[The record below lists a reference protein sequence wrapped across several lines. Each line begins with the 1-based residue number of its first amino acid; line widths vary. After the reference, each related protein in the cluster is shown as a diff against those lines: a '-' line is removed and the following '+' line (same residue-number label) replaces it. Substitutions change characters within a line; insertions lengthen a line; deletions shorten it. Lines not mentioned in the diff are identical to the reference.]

1 MKSKKRLR
9 KKFIAGLVAVAM
21 AAGILTLDLASNV
34 SEAEAKQATFRRIQ
48 QTYQVSGLKV
58 LEITP
63 TVDDAELGY
72 FFNKNVND
80 NEATEVK
87 NITYGTKFNRAVP
100 QPDLSG
106 ITVTDAEVQA
116 ALDALWNNPYGNSD
130 LSDTMDVGNYYAPW
144 EWGQSWGRWPD
155 DPTGATAKA
164 QWLAST
170 PANGGGK
177 TVFEYARQQLLEKK
191 YKDQNPNTIP
201 EDLYIAVAL
210 RRYGMIKPVG
220 ADMVSPGTT
229 NSEYPIYD
237 SQTKGIFGAIAADSH
252 VEFDM
257 PDGSMRPGHYER
269 NTAGNGAYK
278 LKAGYVLAID
288 STHYMADDGQVYEL
302 ESPAV
307 GADGITAIT
316 ELDPNYF
323 YAVST
328 LNIDEDTI
336 VYAAGMGGAVVP
348 VPGVSDNALD
358 ANGGVV
364 PMAMINVR
372 SYNKVGSTTG
382 LPVAVD
388 HVQGG
393 GNLDFK
399 YLLNQNDIYYGYMS
413 TKIVYLASNRYY
425 RLGNWIK
432 EYILGD
438 AELSCNVSYTNL
450 TIDKVNASDIANYDL
465 IYISGTAAEYA
476 AVGGDFTDAVVV
488 ELYNQSALHN
498 KAIIMD
504 YLTYGGTDGA
514 TNIDKLALLLWQDN
528 QKAIYDMADHSYFKV
543 STPDEWDD
551 PDEVEYEL
559 NGTGILGNNALF
571 TTLHGTMLTGYNGNF
586 AVNNI
591 YVYDHHISDFQGSRL
606 EQFQTNARDNI
617 ANGDLASYYTSAAAN
632 GGFQA
637 VLAYIK
643 WNNEGLASN
652 KMPEGFVT
660 PAIAIQYIL
669 CYRGEELLITKGT
682 FTVLEIQPTK
692 QFRFNSTSES
702 RDYALET
709 AAVKAARD
717 TFITRCLSDSIVG
730 DSAQDL
736 VTFRSVTID
745 EFNTMQ
751 DDLLTA
757 YDVVYI
763 GALHNTY
770 FRNGSG
776 DSNIGSPHIGTYNT
790 LPIYNDINMTGY
802 VYFSSGDIMST
813 TGDPKAR
820 YASRDL
826 TVAKLTEL
834 ESYLENSGLIVVSGD
849 LMRSYDN
856 NNRYIINP
864 TKVEEG
870 ATTNRYYDHGRMDT
884 SSNMYTLFDHA
895 RGTSSTTY
903 YTNFVSEYDLETG
916 LASKGDLTNSLNRE
930 RLSLN
935 IMSKPPE
942 YSYTIYNT
950 GFMNMVNYLSVDS
963 DGKYYLDYEFSFVN
977 NAEISSASDFYLI
990 HFYQDMNANG
1000 RFEPSE
1006 EKFDYQV
1013 TLSADG
1019 SQAANGTDADGV
1031 TRYSLNADIMYKLRR
1046 QIPTDEGGFINWCIR
1061 IEKVTNPSVYCQETG
1076 YTAIKPREQKYIN
1089 ILQIAPDTG
1098 GSINLEALSESDA
1111 LYKYLHGT
1119 AVEDQYI
1126 ITARTITVSQF
1137 QQDTAKYYTTNIG
1150 SFNNNQD
1157 ELWTEYFNTFQRTD
1171 PTIYGAQQIENDEDR
1186 PMSVNMIILGFG
1198 GDYTQFS
1205 INHPINALRTY
1216 MDSTKPLLTT
1226 NNVVG
1231 LNVDKNSNS
1240 RTWNYEFLSYFGQDR
1255 YGYTFAQY
1263 NVGADNI
1270 NTNEFYSRT
1279 GEPEKAAKVARYLGD
1294 REGRRAVAYM
1304 LGSGRDQVHLIP
1316 IGYTNRTRAKE
1327 FKTLDGNNSA
1337 GFINT
1342 EAVKALYTRNDPTD
1356 AATNTYVDKMN
1367 DGQIAHYPYDV
1378 GDSVF
1383 LSKTQ
1388 AQRFQLDLDYDGD
1401 GDGNSDIVV
1410 WYTLGDMANA
1420 AGGVLE
1426 AANVYSATP
1435 GDGINNYYIYNY
1447 ANVTFSGIGA
1457 TGVTNLTPGES
1468 QLFVNTLIAAYEA
1481 GLVNPTVSFY
1491 ETADSNASML
1501 DSIAVPYD
1509 ENVKVDSSIMLNER
1523 GNDYLY
1529 KFVNPNEG
1537 DSTADATKAYFKIQD
1552 SNMVRGEKSAKVSF
1566 YLAVTD
1572 TASGKYTWPNGATSD
1587 ILHLQLNDNTVVSVV
1602 RIPIVIY
1609 NANFSQEIGTS
1620 NGNAAINPR
1629 LEVGTM
1635 YGFYVPM
1642 SYLADRGAAKIYI
1655 QADTGYDTISN
1666 ATGQHV
1672 IRPLGT
1678 AYDMFTIIKQDLLK
1692 LD

>member
-1 MKSKKRLR
+1 MKSKKNLR
-9 KKFIAGLVAVAM
+9 KKFIAGLVAIAM
-21 AAGILTLDLASNV
+21 TAGVLTLDLSSNV

-48 QTYQVSGLKV
+48 QTYQTSGLKV

-63 TVDDAELGY
+63 TTDDAELGY
-72 FFNKNVND
+72 FFRKNVND
-80 NEATEVK
+80 DQASQVK

-100 QPDLSG
+100 SSNGPRQATDQDVLKVFTEAWDGGWSG
-106 ITVTDAEVQA
+106 TYGGSIPLPSWRYSYEWDANDPHYGMTKEQA
-116 ALDALWNNPYGNSD
+116 INAW
-130 LSDTMDVGNYYAPW
+130 V
-144 EWGQSWGRWPD
+144 EE
-155 DPTGATAKA
+155 
-164 QWLAST
+164 
-170 PANGGGK
+170 NGGVNGTLGTQIRQVIQGK
-177 TVFEYARQQLLEKK
+177 IDRGEYGQV
-191 YKDQNPNTIP
+191 D
-201 EDLYIAVAL
+201 EDIYIAAAL
-210 RRYGMIKPVG
+210 RRYGIINPVG

-237 SQTKGIFGAIAADSH
+237 RETKGIFGAIAADSH
-252 VEFDM
+252 VEFDI
-257 PDGSMRPGHYER
+257 PDGSMRPGHFER
-269 NTAGNGAYK
+269 NAAGTGAYQ
-278 LKAGYVLAID
+278 LKDGYILAID
-288 STHYMADDGQVYEL
+288 STHYMASDGQVYEL
-302 ESPAV
+302 ENPAV
-307 GADGITAIT
+307 GPDGQTAIT

-323 YAVST
+323 YAVEIR
-328 LNIDEDTI
+328 NIETDDI
-336 VYAAGMGGAVVP
+336 VGYAAGMGGAVVP
-348 VPGVSDNALD
+348 VPGVSANAL
-358 ANGGVV
+358 ANNGGIA
-364 PMAMINVR
+364 PMAIEPVPV
-372 SYNKVGSTTG
+372 YTKVGSTGG
-382 LPVAVD
+382 LPIAVD
-388 HVQGG
+388 YVQGG

-399 YLLNQNDIYYGYMS
+399 YLLNQNDIYYGYTS
-413 TKIVYLASNRYY
+413 TKLVYLASNRYY

-438 AELSCNVSYTNL
+438 AELSCTVAYTNL
-450 TIDKVNASDIANYDL
+450 TINQVRASDIANYDL

-476 AVGGDFTDAVVV
+476 ALPNGDFSDDVVV
-488 ELYNQSALHN
+488 ELYNQSAIHN

-504 YLTYGGTDGA
+504 YLAYGGTNGA
-514 TNIDKLALLLWQDN
+514 TNIDKLALLLWQDD
-528 QKAIYDMADHSYFKV
+528 QKAIYDLAGNNSLFRV

-551 PDEVEYEL
+551 ADEVEYEI
-559 NGTGILGNNALF
+559 NGTALLRETALF

-617 ANGDLASYYTSAAAN
+617 ANGDLASYYTAAAAN

-660 PAIAIQYIL
+660 PAVAIQFIL
-669 CYRGEELLITKGT
+669 CYRGEELTITKGT
-682 FTVLEIQPTK
+682 YTVLEIQPTK
-692 QFRFNSTSES
+692 EFKFNSTSDP

-709 AAVKAARD
+709 AEVKAARD
-717 TFITRCLSDSIVG
+717 TFITKCLSDSIVG
-730 DSAQDL
+730 EHSQDL
-736 VTFRSVTID
+736 VTFKSVTID

-751 DDLLTA
+751 DDLLTE

-763 GALHNTY
+763 GSLHSTY
-770 FRNGSG
+770 YRNGSG
-776 DSNIGSPHIGTYNT
+776 SSNVFRNGAMSIETVNT

-802 VYFSSGDIMST
+802 IYFSSGDIMST

-820 YASRDL
+820 YTSRDL
-826 TVAKLTEL
+826 TVAKLNEL
-834 ESYLENSGLIVVSGD
+834 ENYLASSGMIVVSGE
-849 LMRSYDN
+849 LMKSLDAN
-856 NNRYIINP
+856 NKNIINP
-864 TKVEEG
+864 TQVG
-870 ATTNRYYDHGRMDT
+870 ASTNRYFDHGRIDD
-884 SSNMYTLFDHA
+884 SSNMWILFDHA

-903 YTNFVSEYDLETG
+903 YTNFVSEADLESG
-916 LASKGDLTNSLNRE
+916 LAAKADLTNSLNRE
-930 RLSLN
+930 RLILN
-935 IMSKPPE
+935 ITSKPTE
-942 YSYTIYNT
+942 YTYTTYSTT
-950 GFMNMVNYLSVDS
+950 GYMNMVNYLTVDT
-963 DGKYYLDYEFSFVN
+963 DGKYYLDFEFSFIN

-1006 EKFDYQV
+1006 EKYDYQV
-1013 TLSADG
+1013 TRSADG

-1098 GSINLEALSESDA
+1098 GSINLEALTESDA

-1119 AVEDQYI
+1119 AVEDQYV
-1126 ITARTITVSQF
+1126 ITARTVTVSQF
-1137 QQDTAKYYTTNIG
+1137 QQDTAKYYTANIG

-1294 REGRRAVAYM
+1294 REGIRAVAYM

-1327 FKTLDGNNSA
+1327 FKQLDGNNSA
-1337 GFINT
+1337 GFIKT
-1342 EAVKALYTRNDPTD
+1342 DAVTALYTRNDPTD

-1367 DGQIAHYPYDV
+1367 DGQISHYPYDV
-1378 GDSVF
+1378 GENVL

-1491 ETADSNASML
+1491 ETADSNAAML

-1509 ENVKVDSSIMLNER
+1509 ENIRTDSSIMLNER
-1523 GNDYLY
+1523 GNDYRY

-1537 DSTADATKAYFKIQD
+1537 DGTADATKAYFKIQD

-1566 YLAVTD
+1566 YLAVSD
-1572 TASGKYTWPNGATSD
+1572 TASGIYTWPNGATSE

-1602 RIPIVIY
+1602 RIPIYIY
-1609 NANFSQEIGTS
+1609 NANFSQEIGLS
-1620 NGNAAINPR
+1620 NGDATINPR
-1629 LEVGTM
+1629 IEVGTM

-1678 AYDMFTIIKQDLLK
+1678 AFDMFTIIKQDLLK

>member
-21 AAGILTLDLASNV
+21 IAGVLTLDLASNV
-34 SEAEAKQATFRRIQ
+34 SEAQATQATFRRIRE
-48 QTYQVSGLKV
+48 TYQTAGLKV

-63 TVDDAELGY
+63 TADDRELGY
-72 FFNKNVND
+72 FFQQPGKSEEELRDVINL
-80 NEATEVK
+80 
-87 NITYGTKFNRAVP
+87 TYGTKLNREIP

-106 ITVTDAEVQA
+106 ITVTDAEVQT

-144 EWGQSWGRWPD
+144 EWGQSWGRWPND
-155 DPTGATAKA
+155 DGSGATAKA
-164 QWLAST
+164 QWLASI

-191 YKDQNPNTIP
+191 YKEQNPNSIP
-201 EDLYIAVAL
+201 DDVYLAVAL
-210 RRYGMIKPVG
+210 RRYGMIKPFG
-220 ADMVSPGTT
+220 ADFVDGT

-237 SQTKGIFGAIAADSH
+237 SIGKGIFGNDTS
-252 VEFDM
+252 EYTTYDM
-257 PDGSMRPGHYER
+257 IDGTMREGHYNWSGTNSGGYR
-269 NTAGNGAYK
+269 
-278 LKAGYVLAID
+278 LKAGYVLATSETTYID
-288 STHYMADDGQVYEL
+288 DAGISHDLTTENNNFLD
-302 ESPAV
+302 
-307 GADGITAIT
+307 ADGTTPITGLDTGYFYKRDAIT
-316 ELDPNYF
+316 
-323 YAVST
+323 V
-328 LNIDEDTI
+328 TI
-336 VYAAGMGGAVVP
+336 AGQGVPVMP
-348 VPGVSDNALD
+348 VPGANPESLSDNNAIAPIADLD
-358 ANGGVV
+358 GFQFTKVEKGRGLPAAVEYVGANG
-364 PMAMINVR
+364 
-372 SYNKVGSTTG
+372 
-382 LPVAVD
+382 
-388 HVQGG
+388 
-393 GNLDFK
+393 NLSFTF
-399 YLLNQNDIYYGYMS
+399 LLNASDIYYGYQTNPVMH
-413 TKIVYLASNRYY
+413 LNRSNRYY

-438 AELSCNVSYTNL
+438 ANL
-450 TIDKVNASDIANYDL
+450 GCSVTYVPRTIDQVTAADIANADL
-465 IYISGTAAEYA
+465 IYISGTAEEYA
-476 AVGGDFTDAVVV
+476 AVGGDFTDALVV
-488 ELYNQSALHN
+488 ELYNQSAIHN

-504 YLTYGGTDGA
+504 YLIYGGGN
-514 TNIDKLALLLWQDN
+514 TNIDKLALLLWQED
-528 QKAIYDMADHSYFKV
+528 QKAIHDMAASSYFTV

-551 PDEVEYEL
+551 PAEVEYEI
-559 NGTGILGNNALF
+559 NGTAILGDTGLF
-571 TTLHGTMLTGYNGNF
+571 TTLRGTMLTGYNGNF
-586 AVNNI
+586 AMNNV
-591 YVYDHHISDFQGSRL
+591 YVYDHHVSDFQSSRL
-606 EQFQTNARDNI
+606 EQYQTDARDNLG
-617 ANGDLASYYTSAAAN
+617 NGDLGSYYTSAAAN

-643 WNNEGLASN
+643 WNNEGLATN
-652 KMPEGFVT
+652 KMIEGYVT
-660 PAIAIQYIL
+660 PAVAIQYIL
-669 CYRGEELLITKGT
+669 CYRGEKLTITKGT
-682 FTVLEIQPTK
+682 YTVLEIQPTK
-692 QFRFNSTSES
+692 EFKFNSTTES
-702 RDYALET
+702 MDYTLET
-709 AAVKAARD
+709 AEVKAARN
-717 TFITRCLSDSIVG
+717 TFITKCLSDTIVG
-730 DSAQDL
+730 EDSQDL

-745 EFNTMQ
+745 EFNAMQ
-751 DDLLTA
+751 DDLLTG

-763 GALHNTY
+763 GALHKTY

-776 DSNIGSPHIGTYNT
+776 DTTVFRNGNVNIENSTA

-802 VYFSSGDIMST
+802 IYFSSGDIMGT
-813 TGDPKAR
+813 TGDPKER
-820 YASRDL
+820 YTSRDL

-834 ESYLENSGLIVVSGD
+834 VNYLESSGLIVVDGE
-849 LMRSYDN
+849 LMKSLN
-856 NNRYIINP
+856 KTNTNIINP
-864 TKVEEG
+864 TKVESSS
-870 ATTNRYYDHGRMDT
+870 NRYYDHGRLEN
-884 SSNMYTLFDHA
+884 SSNMYALFDLA

-903 YTNFVSEYDLETG
+903 YTNFVSEADLESG
-916 LASKGDLTNSLNRE
+916 LAAKGDLTNSLNRE
-930 RLSLN
+930 RLILN
-935 IMSKPPE
+935 IMSKPVT
-942 YSYTIYNT
+942 YSYTVYNT
-950 GFMNMVNYLSVDS
+950 GQMNMVNYLSADS
-963 DGKYYLDYEFSFVN
+963 DGKYYLDFEFSFVN
-977 NAEISSASDFYLI
+977 NAEVSSASDFYLI

-1006 EKFDYQV
+1006 EKSDYQV
-1013 TLSADG
+1013 TRSADG

-1031 TRYSLNADIMYKLRR
+1031 TRYSLNADVVYKLRR
-1046 QIPTDEGGFINWCIR
+1046 QVPSDEGGFINWCIK
-1061 IEKVTNPSVYCQETG
+1061 IEKVTNSSVYCQETG

-1089 ILQIAPDTG
+1089 ILQITPDN
-1098 GSINLEALSESDA
+1098 GSTINLEELAESDA
-1111 LYKYLHGT
+1111 LYQYLHGT
-1119 AVEDQYI
+1119 AIEDQYT

-1137 QQDTAKYYTTNIG
+1137 ERDTEKYY
-1150 SFNNNQD
+1150 NNNLASFGNNQE

-1171 PTIYGAQQIENDEDR
+1171 NTIYTQAQIANDEDK
-1186 PMSVNMIILGFG
+1186 PMSVNMVILGFG
-1198 GDYTQFS
+1198 STYDQFS
-1205 INHPINALRTY
+1205 NSFPIYALETY
-1216 MDSTKPLLTT
+1216 IESTKPLLTT

-1231 LNVDKNSNS
+1231 LDINKNSNN
-1240 RTWNYEFLSYFGQDR
+1240 RTWNYALLSYFGQDR

-1294 REGRRAVAYM
+1294 REGKRAVAYM

-1342 EAVKALYTRNDPTD
+1342 DAVKALYKNNDPTD

-1388 AQRFQLDLDYDGD
+1388 AQRFQLDLDYDSD
-1401 GDGNSDIVV
+1401 EDGNSDIVV

-1420 AGGVLE
+1420 AGGSLE

-1457 TGVTNLTPGES
+1457 TAKANLTAGES

-1481 GLVNPTVSFY
+1481 GLVSPTVSFY

-1509 ENVKVDSSIMLNER
+1509 ENVRTDSSIMQDTNR
-1523 GNDYLY
+1523 DYLY
-1529 KFVNPNEG
+1529 QFVNPNEG
-1537 DSTADATKAYFKIQD
+1537 DSTANATKAYFKIQD

-1566 YLAVTD
+1566 YLGVTD
-1572 TASGKYTWPNGATSD
+1572 TASGRYTWPNGSTSE

-1602 RIPIVIY
+1602 RIPITIY
-1609 NANFSQEIGTS
+1609 NANFSQEIGLS
-1620 NGNAAINPR
+1620 NGTAEINPR

-1642 SYLADRGAAKIYI
+1642 SYLKDRGAAKIYI

-1666 ATGQHV
+1666 ATGQHT